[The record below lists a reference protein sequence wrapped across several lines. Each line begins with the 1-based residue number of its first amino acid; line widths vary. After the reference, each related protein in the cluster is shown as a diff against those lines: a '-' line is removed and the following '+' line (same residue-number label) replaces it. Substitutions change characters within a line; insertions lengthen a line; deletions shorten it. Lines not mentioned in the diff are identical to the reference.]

1 MKDDSTRQNN
11 PPHLKSLQT
20 MANRLRRHSLTS
32 TSEAGSGH
40 PSSCFSCAELIST
53 LFFHFLRYQVEKP
66 ENPFNDRFVLSKG
79 HAAPILWGAWAEAG
93 AFPTDK
99 LKTLRQIDSD
109 LEGHPTPRNRWVETA
124 TGSLGQGLS
133 IAVGMAL
140 AARLKKTGNRIFVLM
155 GDGESAEG
163 SVWEAAALASHYN
176 LDNLIAVWD
185 INRLGQSQATM
196 YQHDLQ
202 VYQQRLAAFGWH
214 TQIVDGH
221 DVSEIVSS
229 LEACTAVR
237 GQPAAIIAHTLK
249 GKGVSFMEDQDGWHG
264 KPVPAGEQMEQ
275 ALQEIGD
282 SLELEVELRVHPPE
296 NNGSASARSL
306 PDQTAEFS
314 VEPPYYEAAQQVATR
329 QAYGT
334 SLAKLG
340 AANPAV
346 VALDGDTKNSTYSQ
360 DFLKQHPERFFECF
374 IAEQNMVGVA
384 AGLSASGMIPFAS
397 TFACFLTR
405 AYDQIRM
412 AAISQANLKL
422 CGSHAG
428 VSIGED
434 GPSQMGLEDLAMM
447 RAIAGSTVLYPSDAV
462 CAERLVALAAQT
474 QGIVYIRTSRPKTPI
489 LYSEEEEFAIGGSKV
504 VKGSGED
511 QATIVAA
518 GITLHEALKAYEE
531 LLQDN
536 LKVRIIDLYSI
547 KPLDET
553 TLRKAARETGTI
565 ITVEDHYPE
574 GGLGDAVASALAGE
588 PCKFRKLAV
597 TGLPRSGPS
606 AQLLDAFGINAANI
620 VKAVKER
627 LS

>member
-140 AARLKKTGNRIFVLM
+140 AARLKKTGNRIYVLM

-314 VEPPYYEAAQQVATR
+314 VEPPDYEADQQVATR